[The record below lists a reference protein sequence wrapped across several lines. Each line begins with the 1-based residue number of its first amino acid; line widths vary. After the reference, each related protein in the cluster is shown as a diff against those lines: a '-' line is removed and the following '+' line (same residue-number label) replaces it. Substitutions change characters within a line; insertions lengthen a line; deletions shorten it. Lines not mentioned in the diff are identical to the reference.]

1 MKQKLTQKMMLPISV
16 FFAAALSLS
25 GCANTT
31 AGVGASSSGQT
42 RIDSNSVNR
51 DVTIDQ
57 VMSRRLG
64 DLLQGT
70 AVLVSQ
76 GAHDV
81 QLQYKFTWFDLDG
94 ISVDDEGNSWKSLT
108 LHGHENKHIQALAP
122 NAMASSFEIYVREN
136 HSN

>member
-1 MKQKLTQKMMLPISV
+1 MIKKLTQQLIFPVSLM
-16 FFAAALSLS
+16 FTAALTLS

-42 RIDSNSVNR
+42 RIDSNSLSR
-51 DVTIDQ
+51 DVKIEQ
-57 VMSRRLG
+57 IISRRLG

-76 GAHDV
+76 GAYDV

-122 NAMASSFEIYVREN
+122 NPMASSFEIYVRKS